1 MKIYVQSRG
10 RGQDEDYCWLRV
22 TAVSEAS
29 AQENR
34 QYLEVPAPIAKVSNL
49 IQSESPSLVLAR
61 YDEELL
67 LLLTGM
73 EAKER
78 TDLRGRKI
86 RNSVAWVGADSEDN
100 EQKLR
105 AIAASFLQDL
115 LSEDIDKAVKFGG
128 QYGFEVSEPAILE
141 MEAIEKASNGDT
153 KLEWRLGKNSEDLRE
168 LLAYEL
174 ESRRLPED
182 NGPLVVVTG
191 IKAES
196 ALEEAGV
203 WRGLS
208 NLGKAD
214 SVKAN
219 DWKKPYKK
227 SLESGEEAQ
236 KETTTAAANPALAL
250 AGILIGGL
258 GIFYLFMLLF

>member
-22 TAVSEAS
+22 TSENS
-29 AQENR
+29 QD
-34 QYLEVPAPIAKVSNL
+34 LEVPAAIAKVSHL

-61 YDEELL
+61 YDRELL

-86 RNSVAWVGADSEDN
+86 RNSVAWVVEDSEEN

-105 AIAASFLQDL
+105 AIAANYLQEL
-115 LSEDIDKAVKFGG
+115 LSDNIDKAIQFGG
-128 QYGFEVSEPAILE
+128 EYGFEVCDRAILE
-141 MEAIEKASNGDT
+141 METIEKASNGDT
-153 KLEWRLGKNSEDLRE
+153 KLECRLGKNSEDLRE

-191 IKAES
+191 IKSES
-196 ALEEAGV
+196 TLKEAGV

-208 NLGKAD
+208 NLVKPD
-214 SVKAN
+214 SVKA
-219 DWKKPYKK
+219 DRWKEPYKK
-227 SLESGEEAQ
+227 SLESGEEEEKSA
-236 KETTTAAANPALAL
+236 KTAAANPAITL

-258 GIFYLFMLLF
+258 GIFYLLLLLFQ